1 MNIDDDQR
9 LITAPTAMFIKALD
23 MLLDKMDKQGFDFGK
38 VVALAGDTQVQ
49 SMHTVLNPFVN
60 NM

>member
-1 MNIDDDQR
+1 MNIDEGQR

-49 SMHTVLNPFVN
+49 LMRTVLKPFRN
-60 NM
+60 L